1 MFDRIEVYDPNGQLT
16 HVEDNRSLEDAR
28 LAKKELINQ
37 EREVRLATGLWYMG
51 HFWDTSERARTNL
64 TGIMTGISAGLP
76 LPDNFVWRDNNNN
89 NVPFSPT
96 NLLELGGYMLSYVNM
111 VYNVSWYMKEQIETL
126 ASIEEVDAY
135 VLFWPDGNMDGSK
148 PA

>member
-37 EREVRLATGLWYMG
+37 EREIQLAAGLWYMG
-51 HFWDTSERARTNL
+51 HFWDTSARARTNL

-96 NLLELGGYMLSYVNM
+96 NLLELGGYMLAYVNM
-111 VYNVSWYMKEQIETL
+111 VYNVSWYMKEQIDAL
-126 ASIEEVDAY
+126 ATIEEVDAY
-135 VLFWPDGNMDGSK
+135 VFFWPDGNMDGSK